1 MKTRKTLTYRLL
13 LQEVIDQVKNRF
25 KPKVT
30 NIKVGSEKAQSASCS
45 LSFPSAVFLVPSPLF
60 PHPPSPAKH

>member
-25 KPKVT
+25 KPKVN
-30 NIKVGSEKAQSASCS
+30 NIKVRGLLLVWSIHEHAY
-45 LSFPSAVFLVPSPLF
+45 LVPL
-60 PHPPSPAKH
+60 

>member
-25 KPKVT
+25 KPKVN
-30 NIKVGSEKAQSASCS
+30 NIKVRGLP
-45 LSFPSAVFLVPSPLF
+45 LS
-60 PHPPSPAKH
+60 